1 MYAGMFAGPG
11 RDVVAW
17 NSALLYDMIYT
28 QLYDMIYTQP
38 VFYEY
43 VLSLG

>member
-17 NSALLYDMIYT
+17 KSALLD
-28 QLYDMIYTQP
+28 DMIYTQP
-38 VFYEY
+38 VFYEF